1 MDGKRHTFDIT
12 PGFRF
17 AGDAASGAITVDAPS
32 TVTIPAGK
40 GATRSF
46 DVTIT
51 IDGTKLSGNPMNSG
65 SGGADPK
72 VLTAAEFDGYLV
84 LADGSDE
91 ISMPWHVLPR
101 KAARVVADTYTLE
114 GGGFPEVVALENTG
128 VGTAQLDPYALVV
141 TDENL
146 PEGARGE
153 QAPVPD
159 IRGVGVNTFPVP
171 AGFCSAEPSFLWAFA
186 FDNWE
191 RQTHAIVPGISWID
205 LDTDQDGT
213 PDYAVYT
220 YSLAGLGSISDGR
233 VVTWAAPYLSYPT
246 TLGSSSAFFFAE
258 HATVTGNTVMLICG
272 EQVGL
277 TGTDMLNTNVTA
289 KAYAFDIY
297 FGGPDD
303 ETDEFVITPLGER
316 FFGSTADI
324 AGGDSGT
331 LSVFDFGTFPGN
343 TEELGV
349 LLFSNGDRGAGN
361 RGGATEDTEALYFLT
376 E

>member
-1 MDGKRHTFDIT
+1 
-12 PGFRF
+12 
-17 AGDAASGAITVDAPS
+17 VDAPS
-32 TVTIPAGK
+32 SVTIPAGK

-65 SGGADPK
+65 SGGADPTA
-72 VLTAAEFDGYLV
+72 LTAAEFDGYLV
-84 LADGSDE
+84 LTDGADE

-101 KAARVVADTYTLE
+101 KAARVVADSSIIA
-114 GGGFPEVVALENTG
+114 GGGFPEVIGLENTG
-128 VGTAQLDPYALVV
+128 VGTAQIDPYALVV

-153 QAPVPD
+153 QSPVPD
-159 IRGVGVNTFPVP
+159 IRGVGVNTFPASFCP
-171 AGFCSAEPSFLWAFA
+171 GGFIWAFA

-205 LDTDQDGT
+205 LDTDQDGR

-220 YSLAGLGSISDGR
+220 YSLAGLGSIADGR
-233 VVTWAAPYLSYPT
+233 VVTWSAPWDDYDAGL
-246 TLGSSSAFFFAE
+246 LGPQSAFFFAE

-272 EQVGL
+272 GQVGL
-277 TGTDMLNTNVTA
+277 STADLLSTNVTA

-316 FFGSTADI
+316 FFGVTSDI
-324 AGGDSGT
+324 PGGGSGEIE
-331 LSVFDFGTFPGN
+331 VYDFGLFPGN
-343 TEELGV
+343 TDELGV
-349 LLFSNGDRGAGN
+349 LLVTNGDRGAGN
-361 RGGATEDTEALYFLT
+361 RGGATEETEAVYLLS